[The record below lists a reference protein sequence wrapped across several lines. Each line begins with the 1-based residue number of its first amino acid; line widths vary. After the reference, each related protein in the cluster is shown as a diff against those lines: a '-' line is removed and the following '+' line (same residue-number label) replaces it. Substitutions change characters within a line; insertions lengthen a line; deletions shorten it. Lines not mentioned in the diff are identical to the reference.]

1 MAADP
6 SVGRRARPR
15 TGRRTVAVLLVGGLL
30 LIGLLSALPMLPAN
44 APAPAATQQAAAPI
58 VVTVNP
64 SAEPTAATTLSA
76 GGGIG
81 EAVSF
86 SGADGAGTVTVTTAT
101 WTDTGEVAPV
111 DGERYLVLNVSLTA
125 LRGVVSVDPI
135 LFSASSG
142 DTTVLPGFGPD
153 LDDPLGGQLLATG
166 DRVSGQVGFVLP
178 PGAVELSLLDENLRA
193 LARVQIPA
201 P

>member
-1 MAADP
+1 M
-6 SVGRRARPR
+6 
-15 TGRRTVAVLLVGGLL
+15 AVLLVGGLL

-44 APAPAATQQAAAPI
+44 APAPAATQQVATPI

-76 GGGIG
+76 VGRIG

-86 SGADGAGTVTVTTAT
+86 SSADGAGTVTVTTAT

-153 LDDPLGGQLLATG
+153 LD
-166 DRVSGQVGFVLP
+166 
-178 PGAVELSLLDENLRA
+178 
-193 LARVQIPA
+193 
-201 P
+201 